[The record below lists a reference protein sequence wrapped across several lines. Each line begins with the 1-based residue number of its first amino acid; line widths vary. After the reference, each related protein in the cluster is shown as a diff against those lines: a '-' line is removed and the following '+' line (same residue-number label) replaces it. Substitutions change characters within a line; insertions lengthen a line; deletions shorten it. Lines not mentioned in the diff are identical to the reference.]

1 MPQPARL
8 LLLALALA
16 LAPACAAPRPV
27 HFSSEPPGARVIVDG
42 TDSGFVTPCMLEL
55 ANHPSRRI
63 DFVLPGFETAT
74 RQLGLKRRGEL
85 VYWRDS
91 SVHYRTWNFPL
102 WLSSEDFFIFY
113 KRQGG
118 EFPSRIFV
126 RMRREA
132 DR

>member
-1 MPQPARL
+1 MAW
-8 LLLALALA
+8 A
-16 LAPACAAPRPV
+16 V
-27 HFSSEPPGARVIVDG
+27 NGFSEEIRWNHLSGDAVIVNYHD
-42 TDSGFVTPCMLEL
+42 
-55 ANHPSRRI
+55 H
-63 DFVLPGFETAT
+63 TAW
-74 RQLGLKRRGEL
+74 E
-85 VYWRDS
+85 YN
-91 SVHYRTWNFPL
+91 TWNFPL